1 MTRLVVPV
9 VVEGWQYECCG
20 EPPAVGLRVSW
31 RLQLDPDGWSG
42 ATVDLPVSVESVAPE
57 ALLEWRGLG
66 NRVGAAPVLL
76 RHRGLTV
83 YLPDDGL
90 LDGGT
95 ARGVLRE
102 DHHVD
107 VPLGVPVTNGTIT
120 RVRLVSR
127 EYRARSRLTLIPVSG
142 TEELAEVTAAPP
154 SLPHE
159 KPSQGSLTV
168 RQTAEVLV
176 DLAVDP
182 D

>member
-1 MTRLVVPV
+1 MTGLVVPV

-31 RLQLDPDGWSG
+31 RLHLDPDGWS
-42 ATVDLPVSVESVAPE
+42 AAAVDLPVSVESVPPE
-57 ALLEWRGLG
+57 ALVEWRALG
-66 NRVGAAPVLL
+66 NRVGAAPALL

-83 YLPDDGL
+83 YLPDHGL
-90 LDGGT
+90 LDGGR
-95 ARGVLRE
+95 ARGILRE

-107 VPLGVPVTNGTIT
+107 VPLGVPVTDGTIT

-127 EYRARSRLTLIPVSG
+127 EYRARSRLTLVPVSG
-142 TEELAEVTAAPP
+142 TEELVEVGTAPA

-159 KPSQGSLTV
+159 KPSKGALTV

-176 DLAVDP
+176 DLEVDP